1 MFDDHNPLK
10 HFNFETDGAVATWP
24 SGADEFNRDYT
35 MESLG
40 DVAQVYCDGG
50 WVTSN
55 QGYQSGTGMFG
66 IAGQEVEQ
74 EGNRMLFFGEEPDHL
89 DRENMFFTG
98 LEMYNSDL
106 AELSGQDIDRNGVE
120 DGSVAVVR
128 EYSDG
133 YRLEAVEDPGDMG
146 DCVAFGY
153 VEAFDNGFPVLT
165 VENARDAYMALG
177 YDEEFQNELEGR
189 HGEIR
194 QRVREAESETRS
206 EYINDD
212 NWLKPDFRDDVDERK
227 KYGLHQAIAEAY
239 VEAEGEHHEEW
250 NPDREINYF
259 HKEDLEGFTERDD
272 RIGELAENLLELR
285 EASTEASET
294 AREEAREDLLPGF
307 LEQTWYENVVQP
319 SAKMRDAAQEAGE
332 EFLAVHDVHDLF
344 HADMQSA
351 RFDNPRLSDS
361 RKLSAAVEAAEKEF
375 EEVEAYG
382 ILWDSE
388 EDGREQTMEMRD
400 DLKDVLPT
408 YENLIPEEE
417 LPDVK
422 NSAIFNGTPFR
433 PVMALSDEPVEV
445 EGEEIV
451 DLSVMLEEV

>member
-1 MFDDHNPLK
+1 MK